1 MPFFFHSCV
10 GYNFNLLTFYSSPI
24 ECHQDSF
31 FKELYYHFSISYR
44 LAHKFYTILEK
55 QWRLKNFP
63 YDFKILFFFRSVY
76 VWILSMFAHL
86 CVNCNKS
93 LFSIRKF
100 SGYNIFLY
108 FPYSRN
114 ERENIAD
121 VCFKCFN
128 RTLCG
133 INLQFRLILS

>member
-1 MPFFFHSCV
+1 MLFFFHSCV

-63 YDFKILFFFRSVY
+63 YDFKILFFFDQFMCEFYRCLRTYVLTVTNHSLVY
-76 VWILSMFAHL
+76 ENFLDIIFFYIFHILEMNGKILLMYALNVLTEH
-86 CVNCNKS
+86 CVGS
-93 LFSIRKF
+93 T
-100 SGYNIFLY
+100 
-108 FPYSRN
+108 
-114 ERENIAD
+114 
-121 VCFKCFN
+121 FN
-128 RTLCG
+128 LD
-133 INLQFRLILS
+133 